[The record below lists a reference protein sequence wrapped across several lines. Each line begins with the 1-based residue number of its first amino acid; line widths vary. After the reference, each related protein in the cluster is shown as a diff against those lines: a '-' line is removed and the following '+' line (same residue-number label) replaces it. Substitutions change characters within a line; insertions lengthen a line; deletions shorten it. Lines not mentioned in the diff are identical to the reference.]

1 MPDPTDATLA
11 RILRHA
17 AKRVTKIN
25 ETTRD
30 GVQRTIE
37 QVRQDIRDALA
48 AGIDIGEG
56 MADMG
61 KRVAESAVFDQYRG
75 ELIARTETMFAW
87 NSSAIE
93 SYRDAG
99 VEMVE
104 PQDGDKDEECAAR
117 MARGAVPLDE
127 AMDDEDHPN
136 GTLSWVPV
144 VDYAELRS
152 MAEAL
157 GLARG

>member
-1 MPDPTDATLA
+1 MSDPADTTLA
-11 RILRHA
+11 RILAQA

-30 GVQRTIE
+30 TIRAAIAE
-37 QVRQDIRDALA
+37 GMDA
-48 AGIDIGEG
+48 GEG
-56 MADMG
+56 AAQLG
-61 KRVAESAVFDQYRG
+61 ARIAAAAAFDEYRG

-93 SYRDAG
+93 SYRDGG
-99 VEMVE
+99 VTMVE
-104 PQDGDKDEECAAR
+104 PQDGDADEECAAR

-127 AMDDEDHPN
+127 ALDDEDHPN